1 MYTKM
6 LPTRRLVALVAAT
19 FTLVVL
25 TSTAALELRTPDLE
39 AFANY
44 DDMRR
49 YIASR
54 NQRSMRYIDN
64 PTEDT
69 YLKAYNDHHE
79 FNSRQRLRRATK
91 AEQARK
97 LPTEPQ
103 LVKFEISDALEP
115 SPEVKELI
123 RQHRS
128 REEKPTTATST
139 TNADE
144 KNTTTSTKES
154 LKARTK
160 VTTAAP
166 KRSSRGA
173 RARITPNK
181 RAKRAAPNTP
191 ANRQSFNFQVK
202 LIPFDISEAR
212 EPDEQTKALIRR
224 MRNLEL
230 QKLSNNAAVSTVAP
244 TVIRVHR
251 NAPATGIVTAPLPT
265 FNPGKYYRPKTG
277 KLFMKRKGKRV
288 KRSAPQMIRFEL
300 EDAREPNGAIFE
312 QLRLVRQ
319 SRKDAKAKDQQNTNE
334 GSYAVIN
341 KREARMDTK
350 KAQPAEL
357 PVKEDVDEG
366 DNDQSNGESKRTFV
380 YKEAPIVKA
389 KKSISS
395 LPVEVQKIITHL
407 MKDHGAGGGGAVG
420 GGKAYVKY
428 IPAHM
433 VDYRQLKSLYG
444 AKLALPPTYSLG
456 SGGSK
461 LSPASYIKY
470 IPPHQKG
477 EQLQVQIHPVP
488 VVEKI
493 RYIYTPVAAA
503 PVNHG
508 YDANAHAAVTAEE
521 QAAARAAATHAVQAA
536 YAGQNVHAVAEAQAA
551 QAAHAAHAA
560 QAQHGVGVAH
570 IAENYGAKASAEE
583 GGAEDGEQE
592 GGGVAHPIV
601 VQENAGA
608 GHQGLQAAPVAVHHT
623 YAADVSHALQE
634 EVPATV
640 AIKAIHFRPSKP
652 DPLLNENKLTEA
664 AVGEAGGYGDSHVS
678 YGGVH
683 GGNGGG
689 EQQIIAVYAAAHA
702 GGGQTAGGHA
712 EVAPQYVENYKYEV
726 GQAAAQPQKEAEVPL
741 VKIEYHGPADDIK
754 QNFKELPEFKQL
766 STLVGKS
773 TEDQIHGLTYLL
785 AKEMQNK
792 LKLQRKKL
800 YIAAGP
806 GAHTNTAPIVFPH
819 EQQQVGEL
827 KQQQVQANAGGIH
840 GRLIGMAK
848 SKEYIPIVEHG
859 PVAEQ
864 KAASG
869 AGGGAEGGGHGPVQH
884 IAIPAPKQ
892 YVAIKVEPK
901 APLPNSFV
909 EYGLSPNYQG
919 IKGAEAGAGAEA
931 GQKTKLLVEQVIH
944 HPRLQY
950 KGSAGAEHAKAIVAE
965 AKQHGNGASSEQS
978 LSYGDELQYAAKYAF
993 GYRIRDFNTGN
1004 DFGHKQNRD
1013 LDGVTRGQY
1022 HILLPDGRIQNVI
1035 YHADDT
1041 GFHADVSFET
1051 GH

>member
-1 MYTKM
+1 MKM
-6 LPTRRLVALVAAT
+6 LPTRRLVALAAAS
-19 FTLVVL
+19 FTLAVL
-25 TSTAALELRTPDLE
+25 ASSTALELRTPDLE

-69 YLKAYNDHHE
+69 YIKAYNDHHE
-79 FNSRQRLRRATK
+79 LIARERSRRATK
-91 AEQARK
+91 AQQARK

-123 RQHRS
+123 RQHRN
-128 REEKPTTATST
+128 REEKLTTATSP

-144 KNTTTSTKES
+144 KNTTNSVKES
-154 LKARTK
+154 LKVKAK
-160 VTTAAP
+160 VTTVAP
-166 KRSSRGA
+166 KRSSRGTS
-173 RARITPNK
+173 ARITRNK
-181 RAKRAAPNTP
+181 RPKRAASNAPI
-191 ANRQSFNFQVK
+191 NRQTFNFQVK

-230 QKLSNNAAVSTVAP
+230 QRLSNNAAVSTVAP

-300 EDAREPNGAIFE
+300 EDAREPNAATLE
-312 QLRLVRQ
+312 QFRLIRQ
-319 SRKDAKAKDQQNTNE
+319 SRKEAKDQQNTNE

-350 KAQPAEL
+350 KTRPVEL

-380 YKEAPIVKA
+380 YKEAPVVKA

-407 MKDHGAGGGGAVG
+407 MKDHGAGGGGAAG

-444 AKLALPPTYSLG
+444 AKLALPPTYSIG

-503 PVNHG
+503 PVDHG
-508 YDANAHAAVTAEE
+508 YDVNAHAAVAAEQ
-521 QAAARAAATHAVQAA
+521 QAAAHAAATHAVQAA

-560 QAQHGVGVAH
+560 QAQHAVGIAH
-570 IAENYGAKASAEE
+570 VAENYGAKAMAGEE
-583 GGAEDGEQE
+583 GGE
-592 GGGVAHPIV
+592 GGGHESGGAAHPII
-601 VQENAGA
+601 VQESAFA
-608 GHQGLQAAPVAVHHT
+608 GHQGLQAATVAVHHT
-623 YAADVSHALQE
+623 YSADVSHSLQE
-634 EVPATV
+634 DVPAAV
-640 AIKAIHFRPSKP
+640 AIKAVHFRPSKP

-664 AVGEAGGYGDSHVS
+664 AVGETGGYGDGHVS
-678 YGGVH
+678 YDGIH
-683 GGNGGG
+683 SGNGGG
-689 EQQIIAVYAAAHA
+689 EQQTVAVYAGGHA
-702 GGGQTAGGHA
+702 GGGQEDVGHA
-712 EVAPQYVENYKYEV
+712 ETVPQSVEHYKYEV
-726 GQAAAQPQKEAEVPL
+726 DQVAAQPQKEAEVPL
-741 VKIEYHGPADDIK
+741 VKIEYHGPADEIK

-800 YIAAGP
+800 YISSGP
-806 GAHTNTAPIVFPH
+806 GVHTNTAPIVFPVDH
-819 EQQQVGEL
+819 PQIGEL
-827 KQQQVQANAGGIH
+827 KQQQVQTFAGGIH

-859 PVAEQ
+859 PAAEQ
-864 KAASG
+864 KTVSS
-869 AGGGAEGGGHGPVQH
+869 AGGGAEGNGHGPVQN

-919 IKGAEAGAGAEA
+919 IKGAEAGAVGEA

-944 HPRLQY
+944 HPRMY
-950 KGSAGAEHAKAIVAE
+950 NSGAGAEHAKAIVAE
-965 AKQHGNGASSEQS
+965 AEQHGNGESIEQS
-978 LSYGDELQYAAKYAF
+978 LSYGDGLQYAAKYAF

>member
-1 MYTKM
+1 
-6 LPTRRLVALVAAT
+6 
-19 FTLVVL
+19 
-25 TSTAALELRTPDLE
+25 
-39 AFANY
+39 
-44 DDMRR
+44 MRR

-54 NQRSMRYIDN
+54 NQRSMRHIDN

-69 YLKAYNDHHE
+69 YITAYNDHHE
-79 FNSRQRLRRATK
+79 LLVRERSRRATN
-91 AEQARK
+91 AGQALK

-115 SPEVKELI
+115 SAEVKELI

-128 REEKPTTATST
+128 REEKLTTATSPIN
-139 TNADE
+139 TNE
-144 KNTTTSTKES
+144 KGTTTSAKDA
-154 LKARTK
+154 LKAKTR

-173 RARITPNK
+173 SARVPHNK
-181 RAKRAAPNTP
+181 RPKRAATNTP
-191 ANRQSFNFQVK
+191 VNRQSFNFQVK
-202 LIPFDISEAR
+202 LIPFEISEAR
-212 EPDEQTKALIRR
+212 EPDEPTKALIRR

-244 TVIRVHR
+244 SVIRVHR

-288 KRSAPQMIRFEL
+288 KRSTPQMIRFEL
-300 EDAREPNGAIFE
+300 EDAREPNTATLE

-319 SRKDAKAKDQQNTNE
+319 SRMEVRDQGKTDGN
-334 GSYAVIN
+334 SYAAIN

-350 KAQPAEL
+350 KAEPVVL
-357 PVKEDVDEG
+357 PVKEDIDEL
-366 DNDQSNGESKRTFV
+366 DDDQNSGESKRSFV
-380 YKEAPIVKA
+380 YKQAPVVKA

-407 MKDHGAGGGGAVG
+407 MKDHGAGGGAAA

-444 AKLALPPTYSLG
+444 AKLALPPTYSIG
-456 SGGSK
+456 SGSPK

-493 RYIYTPVAAA
+493 RYIYTPVAPAQ
-503 PVNHG
+503 VGHG
-508 YDANAHAAVTAEE
+508 YDANAHAAATAEE
-521 QAAARAAATHAVQAA
+521 QAAAHAAATHAVQAA

-551 QAAHAAHAA
+551 QAAHAAHAS
-560 QAQHGVGVAH
+560 QAQHLVGDAH
-570 IAENYGAKASAEE
+570 VAENYGAKVAA
-583 GGAEDGEQE
+583 GE
-592 GGGVAHPIV
+592 GGGEGDDHGVGGIAHPIV
-601 VQENAGA
+601 VQEGA
-608 GHQGLQAAPVAVHHT
+608 GGHQAPVTVHHT
-623 YAADVSHALQE
+623 YATDVSHALQE
-634 EVPATV
+634 EVPAAV

-652 DPLLNENKLTEA
+652 DPLLNENKLPEVTA
-664 AVGEAGGYGDSHVS
+664 GEAGGYSGGGGHIS

-683 GGNGGG
+683 GSHGGG
-689 EQQIIAVYAAAHA
+689 EQQVIAVYAGGHT
-702 GGGQTAGGHA
+702 GGGHVGGVQAAVSHA
-712 EVAPQYVENYKYEV
+712 EVAPQAEGQYK
-726 GQAAAQPQKEAEVPL
+726 AQEAVEVPL
-741 VKIEYHGPADDIK
+741 VKIEYHGPADDVK

-792 LKLQRKKL
+792 LKLQRKNL
-800 YIAAGP
+800 YIVGGP
-806 GAHTNTAPIVFPH
+806 GAHTNTAPIVFPLEH
-819 EQQQVGEL
+819 QQAAQL
-827 KQQQVQANAGGIH
+827 KQQQIQAHASGIH

-859 PVAEQ
+859 PAAEQ
-864 KAASG
+864 KVAASVG
-869 AGGGAEGGGHGPVQH
+869 AGGGEGGVHGPVQH

-892 YVAIKVEPK
+892 YVAIQVEPK
-901 APLPNSFV
+901 APLPNSFI

-919 IKGAEAGAGAEA
+919 IKGVNAGADGGGGDAE
-931 GQKTKLLVEQVIH
+931 QKTKLLVEQVIH
-944 HPRLQY
+944 HPKLQY
-950 KGSAGAEHAKAIVAE
+950 NGGAGVEHGKAIVTEAE
-965 AKQHGNGASSEQS
+965 LQGNGASGDQG
-978 LSYGDELQYAAKYAF
+978 LSYGD
-993 GYRIRDFNTGN
+993 
-1004 DFGHKQNRD
+1004 
-1013 LDGVTRGQY
+1013 GVSLTNM
-1022 HILLPDGRIQNVI
+1022 I
-1035 YHADDT
+1035 
-1041 GFHADVSFET
+1041 F
-1051 GH
+1051 

>member
-1 MYTKM
+1 MFAC
-6 LPTRRLVALVAAT
+6 RNLVALVAAT
-19 FTLVVL
+19 FTFAVL
-25 TSTAALELRTPDLE
+25 TTCAAIELRTPDLE

-44 DDMRR
+44 EDMRR

-69 YLKAYNDHHE
+69 YITAFNDHHE
-79 FNSRQRLRRATK
+79 RSRRATK
-91 AEQARK
+91 TQQQARK

-103 LVKFEISDALEP
+103 LVKFELSDALEP
-115 SPEVKELI
+115 SAEVKELI

-128 REEKPTTATST
+128 REEKLTTAISP
-139 TNADE
+139 TNTDE
-144 KNTTTSTKES
+144 KHTTTTIKDSVKTK
-154 LKARTK
+154 TN

-166 KRSSRGA
+166 KRSSRGTTA
-173 RARITPNK
+173 RATNNK
-181 RAKRAAPNTP
+181 RHKRAASNIPL
-191 ANRQSFNFQVK
+191 NRQQFNFQVK

-230 QKLSNNAAVSTVAP
+230 QKLSDAAAVSTVAP

-265 FNPGKYYRPKTG
+265 FNPGKYYRQKTG
-277 KLFMKRKGKRV
+277 KVFMKRKGKRV

-300 EDAREPNGAIFE
+300 EDAREPNTATLE

-319 SRKDAKAKDQQNTNE
+319 SRMEVNDQRNADE
-334 GSYAVIN
+334 ASFAVIN
-341 KREARMDTK
+341 KRETRMDTK
-350 KAQPAEL
+350 KVQPVEL

-366 DNDQSNGESKRTFV
+366 DDDLSSGESKRTFV
-380 YKEAPIVKA
+380 YKEAPAVKA

-407 MKDHGAGGGGAVG
+407 MKDHGAGGGSAAA

-444 AKLALPPTYSLG
+444 AKLALPPTYSIG

-470 IPPHQKG
+470 LPPHQKG

-503 PVNHG
+503 PAGHG
-508 YDANAHAAVTAEE
+508 YDANSHAALAAEE
-521 QAAARAAATHAVQAA
+521 QAAAHAAAKHAVQAA
-536 YAGQNVHAVAEAQAA
+536 YAGQNVHAVAEAQLA

-560 QAQHGVGVAH
+560 QGQHNVGVAH
-570 IAENYGAKASAEE
+570 VAENYGGKAVAL
-583 GGAEDGEQE
+583 E
-592 GGGVAHPIV
+592 GGGGEGGGHEGAAVAHPIV
-601 VQENAGA
+601 VQEGAGA
-608 GHQGLQAAPVAVHHT
+608 GHQVQQQAAPVAVHHA
-623 YAADVSHALQE
+623 YVADVSHALQE
-634 EVPATV
+634 EVPSAV

-652 DPLLNENKLTEA
+652 DPLLNENKLAEA
-664 AVGEAGGYGDSHVS
+664 AGGEVGAYGGGGGHGGYNA
-678 YGGVH
+678 GVH
-683 GGNGGG
+683 GGHGGG
-689 EQQIIAVYAAAHA
+689 EQQVVAVYAGAHA
-702 GGGQTAGGHA
+702 GGGHAGGEQASVGHA
-712 EVAPQYVENYKYEV
+712 AAAEQYNYDV
-726 GQAAAQPQKEAEVPL
+726 GQAAAQLQKVAEVPL
-741 VKIEYHGPADDIK
+741 VKIEYHGPADDVK

-792 LKLQRKKL
+792 LKLQRKNI

-806 GAHTNTAPIVFPH
+806 GAHTNTAPIVFPLEH
-819 EQQQVGEL
+819 QQAAEL
-827 KQQQVQANAGGIH
+827 KQQQVQAHVGGIH

-848 SKEYIPIVEHG
+848 SKEYIPIVENG
-859 PVAEQ
+859 PAAEQ
-864 KAASG
+864 KVAASG
-869 AGGGAEGGGHGPVQH
+869 AGGEGGGHDEVQQ

-892 YVAIKVEPK
+892 YIAIRVEPK

-919 IKGAEAGAGAEA
+919 MKGLEVGAAGGVGGE
-931 GQKTKLLVEQVIH
+931 KTKLLVEQVIH
-944 HPRLQY
+944 HPKLQY
-950 KGSAGAEHAKAIVAE
+950 GAAGAEHAKALVAE
-965 AKQHGNGASSEQS
+965 AELHGNGASSEQS
-978 LSYGDELQYAAKYAF
+978 LSYGDGLQYAAKYAF